1 MTLPLSSLFPWSKR
15 QDKLPRLGRLSPVD
29 VEVADPIGDWYY
41 FGRVEMWEKEFE
53 FKPRADR
60 EISFTCKKCSSVF
73 TLPVGARHC
82 PRCSSF
88 IKPTNE
94 SSSEPAPKKLYFYR
108 LLTAYR
114 EDEKVIVSDQD
125 FVQTADQIPYT
136 QTRRGRNRMFQVIM
150 VAFGMVYALTLYVM
164 ALFIQAGPSIIY
176 YTQQVS
182 SLEWDVG
189 NIAFVFVSGASIWAW
204 AARYHHYVSDWEIQP
219 LRINSVRV
227 STDFYML
234 TNSSKLPVF
243 ENVLQLASLSKPEID
258 NMVEA
263 VRSFEK
269 QEIDRLQT
277 MLSGTRYQLETTE
290 VEAAAQGLDNIESKL
305 LTRKEKVRERLDV
318 MRYMFFIAV
327 TGVVMLIVGLLAAGV
342 V

>member
-1 MTLPLSSLFPWSKR
+1 MPLSSLFPWSKR
-15 QDKLPRLGRLSPVD
+15 QDKIPRLGRLSPVD
-29 VEVADPIGDWYY
+29 VEVADSIGDWYY
-41 FGRVEMWEKEFE
+41 FGRVEMWEKEFQ
-53 FKPRADR
+53 FKPSAER

-73 TLPVGARHC
+73 MLPVGARHC
-82 PRCSSF
+82 PKCSSF

-94 SSSEPAPKKLYFYR
+94 SSSEPTPKKLYFYR

-125 FVQTADQIPYT
+125 FVHDADQIPYT
-136 QTRRGRNRMFQVIM
+136 KTRRGSSRMFQVIM
-150 VAFGMVYALTLYVM
+150 VAFGAIYALTLYV
-164 ALFIQAGPSIIY
+164 AVLFNQVGPSIVY
-176 YTQQVS
+176 YSQQAAA
-182 SLEWDVG
+182 LEWDVTG
-189 NIAFVFVSGASIWAW
+189 VAAVFLSSAVMWAW
-204 AARYHHYVSDWEIQP
+204 NGKYNHFVSDWEIQP
-219 LRINSVRV
+219 LRINSVKV
-227 STDFYML
+227 STDFYIL
-234 TNSSKLPVF
+234 TNSSKIPVF
-243 ENVLQLASLSKPEID
+243 ENVLHLAGLAKPEID

-290 VEAAAQGLDNIESKL
+290 VEAAAQGLDNIETKL

-318 MRYMFFIAV
+318 VRYMFFIAV

>member
-1 MTLPLSSLFPWSKR
+1 MPLTSLFPWSKR

-41 FGRVEMWEKEFE
+41 FGRVEMWEKEFQ
-53 FKPRADR
+53 FKPRPNK

-73 TLPVGARHC
+73 MLPPDARHC
-82 PRCSSF
+82 PKCSSF
-88 IKPTNE
+88 IKATNE
-94 SSSEPAPKKLYFYR
+94 ASAEPAAKKLYFYR
-108 LLTAYR
+108 LLTTYR

-125 FVQTADQIPYT
+125 FVHDADQIPYT
-136 QTRRGRNRMFQVIM
+136 KTRRGSSRMFQVIM
-150 VAFGMVYALTLYVM
+150 IAFGALYALTLYLT

-176 YTQQVS
+176 YSQQAAT
-182 SLEWDVG
+182 LEWDVG
-189 NIAFVFVSGASIWAW
+189 SIAAVFLSGAVMWAW
-204 AARYHHYVSDWEIQP
+204 NGKYNHFVSDWEIQP
-219 LRINSVRV
+219 LRINSVKV
-227 STDFYML
+227 STDFYIL

-243 ENVLQLASLSKPEID
+243 ENVLQLASLAKPEID
-258 NMVEA
+258 SMVEA
-263 VRSFEK
+263 VRQFEK

-342 V
+342 M

>member
-1 MTLPLSSLFPWSKR
+1 MPLSSLFPWSKK

-41 FGRVEMWEKEFE
+41 FGRVEMWEKEFQ
-53 FKPRADR
+53 FKPSADR

-73 TLPVGARHC
+73 MLPVGARHC
-82 PRCSSF
+82 PKCSSF

-125 FVQTADQIPYT
+125 FVHDADQIPYT
-136 QTRRGRNRMFQVIM
+136 KTRRGSSRMFQVIM
-150 VAFGMVYALTLYVM
+150 IAFGALYALTLYLT

-176 YTQQVS
+176 YAQQAAT
-182 SLEWDVG
+182 LEWDVG
-189 NIAFVFVSGASIWAW
+189 AIAAVLLASAGMWAW
-204 AARYHHYVSDWEIQP
+204 NGKYNHFVSDWEIQP

-227 STDFYML
+227 STDFYLL

-243 ENVLQLASLSKPEID
+243 
-258 NMVEA
+258 
-263 VRSFEK
+263 
-269 QEIDRLQT
+269 
-277 MLSGTRYQLETTE
+277 
-290 VEAAAQGLDNIESKL
+290 
-305 LTRKEKVRERLDV
+305 
-318 MRYMFFIAV
+318 
-327 TGVVMLIVGLLAAGV
+327 
-342 V
+342 

>member
-1 MTLPLSSLFPWSKR
+1 MPLSSLFPWSKR

-29 VEVADPIGDWYY
+29 VEVCDPIGDWYY
-41 FGRVEMWEKEFE
+41 FGRVEMWEKEFQ

-60 EISFTCKKCSSVF
+60 EISFTCKKCSSIF
-73 TLPVGARHC
+73 MLPAGAKHC
-82 PRCSSF
+82 PKCSSF
-88 IKPTNE
+88 IKPAE
-94 SSSEPAPKKLYFYR
+94 AAPAEPAAKKLYFYR

-189 NIAFVFVSGASIWAW
+189 NIAFVFVSGAAIWAW

-243 ENVLQLASLSKPEID
+243 ENVLQLASLPKPEID
-258 NMVEA
+258 NMVQA

-269 QEIDRLQT
+269 EEIDRLQS
-277 MLSGTRYQLETTE
+277 MLEVTRDQLETTE
-290 VEAAAQGLDNIESKL
+290 IKAAGVRLDSVEQNL
-305 LTRKEKVRERLDV
+305 LTRVERRRDKVD
-318 MRYMFFIAV
+318 MTKTMF
-327 TGVVMLIVGLLAAGV
+327 MLAAVSIVSLVVGIIASGV
-342 V
+342 I